1 MEDVIHIW
9 KECDLIRSRN
19 NSKLDIERKEK
30 HRMIHF
36 FAELSNRIIAAA
48 MFGFDGH
55 RGWLNYFAVPPQ
67 FQKSGYGKQLL
78 EFG

>member
-1 MEDVIHIW
+1 
-9 KECDLIRSRN
+9 
-19 NSKLDIERKEK
+19 
-30 HRMIHF
+30 MIHF
-36 FAELSNRIIAAA
+36 FAELSNTIIAAA